1 MGATSGSAGR
11 AVSLVI
17 PRHTP
22 LRTPLGAPLTLVA
35 EPVILAE
42 ALEAEEQEAVALE
55 EREAVPV
62 GAEAAE
68 AAVEVVAEAASLRCQ
83 PL

>member
-42 ALEAEEQEAVALE
+42 ALEAEEQEAALAVPVALE
-55 EREAVPV
+55 EREAVP
-62 GAEAAE
+62 
-68 AAVEVVAEAASLRCQ
+68 VVAEAASLRCQ